1 MSIMPPAEVSTEKK
15 KKRKNGRKAGRTFR
29 AVKARLGKV
38 KTDLIALGTFWGQ
51 VAGSAAVASTASG
64 MLGNKIKLMAK
75 ADGTGGLDA
84 RLALGA
90 IGTGLK
96 LSGKTGQW
104 DSVVMNVTT
113 GVLTSWLT
121 EKSFAYGAELKQPA
135 AAPAVTDPAPLKGG
149 VDGTEGV
156 VVGNIY
162 GTEVGLFGSK
172 EKRLERKA
180 ERLEKKLKKVKAKT
194 DDDDDD
200 KPAPASRVVVL
211 PEATAPA
218 RPWFR
223 RRALPPG
230 ATVGPRGVVRGPRGR
245 VFGRV
250 RR

>member
-75 ADGTGGLDA
+75 EDGTGGLDA

-121 EKSFAYGAELKQPA
+121 EKSFAYGVEMKQPA
-135 AAPAVTDPAPLKGG
+135 ATPAAPAASSGD

-172 EKRLERKA
+172 EKRLERK
-180 ERLEKKLKKVKAKT
+180 EKRLEKKLAKVKAKT
-194 DDDDDD
+194 DDDDDK
-200 KPAPASRVVVL
+200 KPAPASRVVML
-211 PEATAPA
+211 PGGAAPA

-223 RRALPPG
+223 RGALPPR

-245 VFGRV
+245 VLGRV

>member
-15 KKRKNGRKAGRTFR
+15 KPRKNGRKANRTYAR
-29 AVKARLGKV
+29 VKARLGKV

-75 ADGTGGLDA
+75 DDGTGGLDA

-121 EKSFAYGAELKQPA
+121 EKSFAYGAELK
-135 AAPAVTDPAPLKGG
+135 APAPVTASVGG
-149 VDGTEGV
+149 EVEGTGGV

-172 EKRLERKA
+172 EKRLERK
-180 ERLEKKLKKVKAKT
+180 EKRLEKKLAKVKAKT

-200 KPAPASRVVVL
+200 KPARVPGQVVML
-211 PEATAPA
+211 PGGAAPA

-223 RRALPPG
+223 RGLPPR

-245 VFGRV
+245 VLGRV